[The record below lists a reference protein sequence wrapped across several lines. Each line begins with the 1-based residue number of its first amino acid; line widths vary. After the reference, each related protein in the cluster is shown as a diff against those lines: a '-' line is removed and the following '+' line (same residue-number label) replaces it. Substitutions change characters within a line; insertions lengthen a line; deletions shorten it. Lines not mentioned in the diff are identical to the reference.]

1 MTDSQQTEQLRTKA
15 KQFAIGILKLF
26 GSLPKTP
33 ETHAIEAPLAKAATT
48 LAADCRA
55 LARAWS
61 EDDFLTKRGVAAADA
76 DDCVF
81 WLELLSA
88 AASDHEQ
95 SIHVLLEDVADIVA
109 LLSICGDSD
118 QPGSPTASAG
128 ASPIPVIS
136 EPPPPPLPTDFHGL
150 RVVSF
155 ESRMAP
161 EMTRLIERN
170 GGTPVVVP
178 ALRELQI
185 PLQENGAVF
194 RLGVKLILEQI
205 DVVILLTGIGTTILF
220 DLLQTRYPLTDLVE
234 SLKKTIV
241 VTRGPKP
248 LAALKK
254 ILDLEPNITV
264 PEPNTWVEV
273 VSTLDE
279 YRPVKGLR
287 VAVQEYGMSNPQLL
301 EALRQRGAEVFP
313 VPIYRWALPEDT
325 GPLKQVLGEII
336 AGNMQVM
343 LITNAAQIDHVMQ
356 LLEQE
361 GTTAQFK
368 EACRK
373 MVVASIGPTAS
384 ECLRHYDLPIDFE
397 PSHPKMGVL
406 VKETSERVH
415 SLLQSRLPKATP

>member
-1 MTDSQQTEQLRTKA
+1 MTESDQTDQLKA
-15 KQFAIGILKLF
+15 KTKQFAIGVLKLF
-26 GSLPKTP
+26 GALPKTA
-33 ETHAIEAPLAKAATT
+33 ETNAIEPQLVKAATV
-48 LAADCRA
+48 LAASCRA
-55 LARAWS
+55 VARTQS
-61 EDDFLTKRGVAAADA
+61 DDERQAKLTIATVDVDDA
-76 DDCVF
+76 VF
-81 WLELLSA
+81 WLDLLRA
-88 AASDHEQ
+88 ADLEEQ
-95 SIHVLLEDVADIVA
+95 SSIPQLLDEAADILA
-109 LLSICGDSD
+109 ILSNCGAPDAAT
-118 QPGSPTASAG
+118 PAPPT
-128 ASPIPVIS
+128 IQ
-136 EPPPPPLPTDFHGL
+136 ELPLAPAVPTDFDRL

-178 ALRELQI
+178 ALQEL
-185 PLQENGAVF
+185 PLPIQENGAVF

-205 DVVILLTGIGTTILF
+205 DIVILLTGTGTTALF
-220 DLLQTRYPLTDLVE
+220 DLLQTRYPLTNLVE
-234 SLKKTIV
+234 AVKKTFV
-241 VTRGPKP
+241 VSRGPKP

-254 ILDLEPNITV
+254 VLDLEPNITV

-273 VSTLDE
+273 ISTLDE

-287 VAVQEYGMSNPQLL
+287 VAVQEYGTSNPELL

-336 AGNMQVM
+336 AGHMQVM
-343 LITNAAQIDHVMQ
+343 LVTNAAQIDHVMQ

-368 EACRK
+368 EACKK
-373 MVVASIGPTAS
+373 MVVASIGPSAS
-384 ECLRHYDLPIDFE
+384 ERLRHYDLPIDFE

-406 VKETSERVH
+406 VKETSEQAH
-415 SLLQSRLPKATP
+415 TLLQRKQSA